1 MTDEHARFIAT
12 YPGKMYS
19 KNMTVEERW
28 QMVLDQRRRWQRS
41 QSSLR
46 DWQVEQDAIQ
56 PDATTALKSHIRSL
70 EKQVKELQ
78 GQRPVVIDNNREE
91 RL

>member
-28 QMVLDQRRRWQRS
+28 QRVLDQRRRWQRS

-46 DWQVEQDAIQ
+46 DWQVEQDLMA
-56 PDATTALKSHIRSL
+56 PDKTTVLESRIVAL
-70 EKQVKELQ
+70 ENQVKELQ

>member
-12 YPGKMYS
+12 GY
-19 KNMTVEERW
+19 TEARW
-28 QMVLDQRRRWQRS
+28 QEVLEHRRTWRLRQAA
-41 QSSLR
+41 LR
-46 DWQVEQDAIQ
+46 DWQIEQDAIQ

-78 GQRPVVIDNNREE
+78 GQQPVVIDNNREE

>member
-12 YPGKMYS
+12 GY
-19 KNMTVEERW
+19 TEERW
-28 QMVLDQRRRWQRS
+28 QQVLRNRQDFRLRQEERYQWQR
-41 QSSLR
+41 
-46 DWQVEQDAIQ
+46 EQDLTPA
-56 PDATTALKSHIRSL
+56 PDQTTILKARIKSL

-78 GQRPVVIDNNREE
+78 RSQPVTISSNREE